1 MFQGGWQILIFC
13 FRLKW
18 KAEDFSIDTCK
29 CPGPIF
35 CMNNSTVAGEP
46 LRASTLFSTIAG
58 KSQNLSDERSE
69 ACADDWFSIIRG
81 ILSFAMTSR
90 KTHVDEM
97 ERLLVNF
104 RGASR
109 L

>member
-46 LRASTLFSTIAG
+46 LRANTLFSTIAG
-58 KSQNLSDERSE
+58 KSQNLSDVRSGPE
-69 ACADDWFSIIRG
+69 HVNSIGSPTIRR
-81 ILSFAMTSR
+81 IPIT
-90 KTHVDEM
+90 VQ
-97 ERLLVNF
+97 
-104 RGASR
+104 
-109 L
+109 